1 MKIIRTIIFV
11 GLFASHLFAQAEKL
25 FPSIV
30 EGDIPGG
37 KITRTSYYNGDALW
51 GLIDGGADLYLEYG
65 FDKLLLQ
72 EIEWYGIKFRIEFY
86 KMNDVKSA
94 FGIYSVSQYKCNKND
109 TLTKFICITA
119 YQVQS
124 ALGKIY
130 ISLAND
136 KGNDVAV
143 NLSLQLFNNILSRTT
158 KIFFDIP
165 DYFKKDSLKPFI
177 NDLKFIKGKLG
188 LQNGFPAWSNLFDQF
203 QNFEIYV
210 LPIENEKGYSYISQ
224 IKFESV
230 IDLQRFK
237 KITEEQSTKKITKT
251 IPLTS
256 RNEIIFIETN
266 IKEENQK

>member
-11 GLFASHLFAQAEKL
+11 SLFASHLFAQAEKP

-30 EGDIPGG
+30 ESDIPGG

-72 EIEWYGIKFRIEFY
+72 EIEWRGIKFRIEFY
-86 KMNDVKSA
+86 RMNNPKSA

-143 NLSLQLFNNILSRTT
+143 NLSLQLFNNILSRSNET
-158 KIFFDIP
+158 FFDIP
-165 DYFKKDSLKPFI
+165 DYFKKDSFKHFV
-177 NDLKFIKGKLG
+177 NNLKFIKGKLG
-188 LQNGFPAWSNLFDQF
+188 LQNGFPAWSDLLDQF

-210 LPIENEKGYSYISQ
+210 LPIQNEKVYSYISQ
-224 IKFESV
+224 IKFEFEN
-230 IDLQRFK
+230 DFLMFK
-237 KITEEQSTKKITKT
+237 EIIEKQGTEKIMRL
-251 IPLTS
+251 IPMTS
-256 RNEIIFIETN
+256 KNEIIFIETN
-266 IKEENQK
+266 IKAED